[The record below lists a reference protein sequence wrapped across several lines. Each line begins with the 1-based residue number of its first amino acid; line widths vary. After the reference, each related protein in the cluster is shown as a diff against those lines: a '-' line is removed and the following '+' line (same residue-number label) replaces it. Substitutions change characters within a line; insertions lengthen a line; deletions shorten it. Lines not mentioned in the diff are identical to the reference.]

1 MPTGLQLSWVKN
13 KLNFRGKNKKK
24 GRKLLSSSA
33 NLFLTLPLALAR
45 RVWSLFFLT
54 TDTAESNSVSSGAEK
69 VPKNLS

>member
-24 GRKLLSSSA
+24 GKKTAELFSY
-33 NLFLTLPLALAR
+33 LFLTLPLAR

-54 TDTAESNSVSSGAEK
+54 TDTAESNSVSSRAEK
-69 VPKNLS
+69 VPKNLG